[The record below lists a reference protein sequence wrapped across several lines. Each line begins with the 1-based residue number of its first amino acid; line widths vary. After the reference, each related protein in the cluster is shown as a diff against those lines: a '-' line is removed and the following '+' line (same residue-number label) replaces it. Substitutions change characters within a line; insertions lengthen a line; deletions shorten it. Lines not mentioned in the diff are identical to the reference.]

1 MPPPWSEVEVSSP
14 QGGELSGVT
23 KVHLNRS
30 YSKRTM
36 CFDERLNVHCYLESR
51 LQCKESPITDPE
63 HWWCWI
69 FNASCSLEENQSQSP
84 IVWWISQIPTLELPY
99 GGQFWGWA
107 ILSKSVIRI
116 AHLNYACSF
125 RCVCASW
132 RVYNWF
138 SQSRWIYIKVQLF
151 LKCFHKTFNW
161 SKS

>member
-1 MPPPWSEVEVSSP
+1 MPPTLCWTWERKHKCDANLDQMRLLHIPCLGCFLCIGLQLVDEPTFIEPIRIYKIYISATSVCFAKFPCQIVK
-14 QGGELSGVT
+14 LSGIA
-23 KVHLNRS
+23 HDIGL
-30 YSKRTM
+30 
-36 CFDERLNVHCYLESR
+36 
-51 LQCKESPITDPE
+51 P
-63 HWWCWI
+63 
-69 FNASCSLEENQSQSP
+69 
-84 IVWWISQIPTLELPY
+84 SQIPTLELPY